1 MELGSIKTAEQL
13 LIGFAAET
21 NDLIKYAKSKVEKK
35 NLDMIIANDVSLPG
49 AGFNSNTNIVKI
61 LYKNGTVESLE
72 KMSKH
77 KLASIIIDKIISLK
91 DNA

>member
-1 MELGSIKTAEQL
+1 
-13 LIGFAAET
+13 
-21 NDLIKYAKSKVEKK
+21 
-35 NLDMIIANDVSLPG
+35 MIIANDVSLPG